1 MTKTQILIN
10 KTVYLGLSILDLS
23 KTIMYEFWY
32 DYVKLKYGEK
42 AKLCYMDTDSFTV
55 HVNTNDVYKDIAEDI
70 ETKFESSK
78 RIFWKEYETKSWQLM
93 IRLEINNYN
102 TILTEEQQKYQH
114 YHQVKLINMNIL
126 QAQKY
131 YLLIKAK

>member
-1 MTKTQILIN
+1 
-10 KTVYLGLSILDLS
+10 
-23 KTIMYEFWY
+23 
-32 DYVKLKYGEK
+32 
-42 AKLCYMDTDSFTV
+42 
-55 HVNTNDVYKDIAEDI
+55 
-70 ETKFESSK
+70 
-78 RIFWKEYETKSWQLM
+78 M

-131 YLLIKAK
+131 YLLIKAE

>member
-78 RIFWKEYETKSWQLM
+78 RIFGKEYETKSWQLM

-102 TILTEEQQKYQH
+102 TILTEKQQKYQH

-131 YLLIKAK
+131 YLLIKAE